1 MEVSIPEKN
10 LSHYLFVDEL
20 EISPLKNKRKN
31 TDKS

>member
-1 MEVSIPEKN
+1 MEASIPEKN

-20 EISPLKNKRKN
+20 YISPLKTKRKN